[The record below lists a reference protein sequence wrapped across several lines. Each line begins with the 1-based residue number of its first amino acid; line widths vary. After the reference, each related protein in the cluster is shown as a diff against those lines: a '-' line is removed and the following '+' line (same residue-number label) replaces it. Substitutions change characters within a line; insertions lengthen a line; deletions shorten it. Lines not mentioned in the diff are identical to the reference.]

1 MRRRLQLKQP
11 LRLLVWPRRSS
22 LVRPCVRLLELPG
35 LPLDLCDAVGTSA
48 CDGEPD
54 PDPGPEPELRRS
66 GSISTTALFE
76 LELSSP

>member
-22 LVRPCVRLLELPG
+22 LVRACVTLLELPG
-35 LPLDLCDAVGTSA
+35 LPLDLCDAGTNA
-48 CDGEPD
+48 CDAEPD
-54 PDPGPEPELRRS
+54 PDPDPGLRRS
-66 GSISTTALFE
+66 GSISNTALFE